1 MNNTTNQKPVR
12 EIMTVDHKQMITP
25 HYIRIYLTGQA
36 DTIANIATMTVGA
49 NNKVL
54 IPVDKAQSIDLNDNT
69 TFVVRTYTHRG
80 ADVAKQQIWID
91 FVAHG
96 DEAPASGWAT
106 HAEVGDEIGI
116 LMKPKTKALC
126 PDADNFLLIGDATA
140 IPVLG
145 SILETLPASSTGQCI
160 IEVHGAE
167 DEQELSTAANI
178 TMTWLHNPD
187 PTQGSQLIDTV
198 KSLDLP
204 TAEQSRFAYIA
215 SEFSSVKALRHYLK
229 VEQQWSKDELY
240 AFSYWKAGVAED
252 QSVSDRQAEKNTD

>member
-1 MNNTTNQKPVR
+1 MNNPINQKPVR
-12 EIMTVDHKQMITP
+12 EIMTVAHKQMITP
-25 HYIRIYLTGQA
+25 HYIRIYLTGQTE
-36 DTIANIATMTVGA
+36 TIANIATMTVGA

-54 IPVDKAQSIDLNDNT
+54 IPRDKTQPLDLENKS
-69 TFVVRTYTHRG
+69 TFVIRTYTHRG
-80 ADVAKQQIWID
+80 ADVEKQQIWID

-106 HAEVGDEIGI
+106 HAQVGDEIGI
-116 LMKPKTKALC
+116 LMKPKNKALC
-126 PDADNFLLIGDATA
+126 PDADNILLVGDATA

-145 SILETLPASSTGQCI
+145 SILETLPENVKGHCI

-167 DEQELSTAANI
+167 DEQELPTLANI
-178 TMTWLHNPD
+178 TMTWLHNPH
-187 PTQGSQLIDTV
+187 PMQGSQLVDTV
-198 KSLDLP
+198 KSLTLP
-204 TAEQSRFAYIA
+204 SAGQSRFAYIA